1 MIRKLLTLILTFAL
15 ANISVGAAQ
24 AKLISEVP
32 TDYPHVHFVPGSDI
46 NLLATSSNI
55 PIRIQNDYDNDV
67 VVHVHAIATNG
78 RLVVPAAIEVKIPA
92 GTTITAKL
100 PVSATGVGKV
110 DLVVWLSSFSG
121 YSLNEKTIIH
131 VNVNADAEITMIVGF
146 AVVVSV
152 LGTLGLMR
160 TLRKRRKNRETA

>member
-1 MIRKLLTLILTFAL
+1 MIRKILAL
-15 ANISVGAAQ
+15 AVAFAIATVSTSSAH
-24 AKLISEVP
+24 AKIYSEPP

-46 NLLATSSNI
+46 NLLSSSSNI
-55 PIRIQNDYDNDV
+55 PIRIENDYANDV
-67 VVHVHAIATNG
+67 VVHVHAITTNG

-92 GTTITAKL
+92 RTTITAKL

-110 DLVVWLSSFSG
+110 DLVVWLKSFSG
-121 YSLNEKTIIH
+121 QSLNEKTIIH
-131 VNVNADAEITMIVGF
+131 VNVNADAETTMIVSF

-160 TLRKRRKNRETA
+160 TLRKRRENRDVA